1 MRCYLNP
8 PWRVFI
14 MSARSSLSVT
24 LDGAVG
30 MDIEVQPL
38 ASVQGI
44 TGFNPWRS
52 RISLAVKAAAK
63 QGQANQAVLHVL
75 AAQLDLPSTSLSV
88 ASGHRSR
95 LKSVRIEGE
104 PVDELAARLDRLL
117 EDSA

>member
-1 MRCYLNP
+1 
-8 PWRVFI
+8 

-24 LDGAVG
+24 LDGAVV

-38 ASVQGI
+38 SSVQGI

-75 AAQLDLPSTSLSV
+75 AAQLDLLSTSLSV

-95 LKSVRIEGE
+95 LKSVRIEGA

-117 EDSA
+117 EDPA

>member
-1 MRCYLNP
+1 
-8 PWRVFI
+8 

-24 LDGAVG
+24 LDGAVV

-38 ASVQGI
+38 SSVQGI

-88 ASGHRSR
+88 ASGHR
-95 LKSVRIEGE
+95 
-104 PVDELAARLDRLL
+104 
-117 EDSA
+117 